1 MGIKQLLPHNWKVGK
16 ELFSSYPKAREVMPV
31 REVGAKSVEDSI
43 TWRKGKELGGPL
55 IIKLAESPH
64 KKGH

>member
-1 MGIKQLLPHNWKVGK
+1 MQKHDKWNQ

-43 TWRKGKELGGPL
+43 TWRKGK
-55 IIKLAESPH
+55 
-64 KKGH
+64 